1 MKRTFLICISMMF
14 IFSCFSCTR
23 QELPY
28 ISEEAPKTLDTD
40 VVQVYSY
47 DPTDDGLENVR
58 FPEVYITNAGLYYSD
73 GELYFRSS
81 DMYYK
86 YNKET
91 GDFLPF
97 CKDPVCD
104 HRTLECPFYGNTF
117 SCFYIHDENIIYLQD
132 TPDLEHISGSNTLN
146 IYDVEKDKRR
156 ILHYY
161 DSDSNMMSSNMTF
174 YKDELL
180 FTDIVKDEKTEEYIY
195 SLCAVNLKTGKKRI
209 LLSEAWMIAALMSD
223 DGGVYYTDLKEQ
235 KNIYAKNNDLK
246 DTEELPF
253 YNTRFFFVGDKV
265 IYVDNNGYLTSSDRY
280 GNNKKSLGISD
291 IDSFFVTDKY
301 IYYRHN
307 GTTNIGKT
315 IEQTGRGE
323 KIEQTMELNVNSIY
337 RCNHDGSNIEEVI
350 KFYDGEPL
358 EAGESVYYSQRM
370 FILSGYYYTK
380 YDRLIMGEDGYLV
393 SDTGDKKFNNYL
405 RINIETG
412 EKYIIK
418 VPNIYV
424 NH

>member
-1 MKRTFLICISMMF
+1 MKRALLILISA
-14 IFSCFSCTR
+14 IFVLSCFSCTR

-28 ISEEAPKTLDTD
+28 LSEEAPKTLNTD

-47 DPTDDGLENVR
+47 DPTDDGLANVR

-73 GELYFRSS
+73 GELYFKSS

-86 YNKET
+86 YNIERVNMS
-91 GDFLPF
+91 PF
-97 CKDPVCD
+97 CKDPICN
-104 HRTLECPFYGNTF
+104 HKTSECPFYGYIF
-117 SCFYIHDENIIYLQD
+117 DGFYIYEGNIIYTQRVPIGED
-132 TPDLEHISGSNTLN
+132 RSETLN
-146 IYDVEKDKRR
+146 IYDVEKDERR
-156 ILHYY
+156 ILHHF
-161 DSDSNMMSSNMTF
+161 DMKSSRRTTNMTF
-174 YKDELL
+174 YNGELL

-209 LLSEAWMIAALMSD
+209 LLSEGWQMSALMSD
-223 DGGVYYTDLKEQ
+223 ENGVYYGDV
-235 KNIYAKNNDLK
+235 KNKKLIYARNNDFN

-253 YNTRFFFVGDKV
+253 YNTQFYFVGDKV

-280 GNNKKSLGISD
+280 GNNKKNLGISD

-337 RCNHDGSNIEEVI
+337 RCSHDGSNIEEVI

-358 EAGESVYYSQRM
+358 EAGESVYYSQSM